1 MIISSVSGTAVSVP
15 GNDLDTDRVVPAR
28 FLKEITF
35 DNMGNYLFYDVR
47 FDDKQNPKEH
57 PLNDLDRKD
66 ASVMVVN
73 KNFGC
78 GSSREHAPQA
88 IMRYG
93 FKAIIGESFAEIF
106 AGNCHQIGIPVV
118 TVSAEDCLVI
128 QALVNEDAS
137 LQLNI
142 DLEKMTVQVGTF
154 FFEIEMPK
162 SRRDSFLKGTWSV
175 LELLKSNK
183 EKINNTHKTLPY
195 SF

>member
-1 MIISSVSGTAVSVP
+1 
-15 GNDLDTDRVVPAR
+15 
-28 FLKEITF
+28 
-35 DNMGNYLFYDVR
+35 MGHYLFYDVR
-47 FDDKQNPKEH
+47 FDDNKEPKTH
-57 PLNDLDRKD
+57 PLNNLDRKD
-66 ASVMVVN
+66 ANILLVN

-118 TVSAEDCLVI
+118 TISESDSHTI
-128 QALVNEDAS
+128 QALVDADAS
-137 LQLNI
+137 LPLHL
-142 DLEKMTVQVGTF
+142 DLEKYELLVGERCF
-154 FFEIEMPK
+154 SIDMPE
-162 SRRDSFLKGTWSV
+162 SRRESFLKGTWSV

-183 EKINNTHKTLPY
+183 AAIEAAHRRLPY